1 MARLGIALLVGL
13 ALFAASA
20 ERDEHNWSQWRG
32 PLATG
37 VALHG
42 APPIHWDAHTN
53 IKWRCAIPGEGHGT
67 PIVWG
72 DQVFVSA
79 AIPVGEQRKPL
90 PDSDPGAHNNRPVTQ
105 EYEFRIYAIDRDSG
119 ELRWQQLLCRALPR
133 EGGHETGTVAN
144 NSPVTDGEQ
153 LIVSLGSRGLY
164 GLNLSGQV
172 LWKTDLSE
180 LVTRHNHGEG
190 SSPAL
195 YGNHVV
201 VNLDHEGDSFIAA
214 YDKRSGKRFW
224 RRERDEMTS
233 WSSPIIVHV
242 DGKPQ
247 VIVSA
252 TGRVRGYDLHSGE
265 ELWTRGGL
273 SRNVVASPVA
283 GHGLVFASNSYDW
296 QALLAIRLSGARGEL
311 GAEHLAWSLRRNTS
325 YVPSPLLLGDTLYLL
340 GHNQGILTGI
350 HAPSG
355 RVSHGP
361 FRLDAIRNVFASP
374 VAAAGHIY
382 IADLDGTTLVLK
394 HGEHPEPVAVNR
406 LDDSFAASPAIA
418 GNELFLRGKQTLYC
432 IATTRK
438 KILMLGNSYTA
449 QTAGHIREL
458 FKAEAP
464 EYDFTVISPGGKDLA
479 FHLENSA
486 AQLQHESWDVL
497 VLQEQSQKPGLPGKY
512 RDSFHASVAEFAKR
526 VQPGTRIVLFR
537 TWGRRDGDS
546 KNPDLYPD
554 FSTMNDILGREYR
567 KAADSNNTLL
577 APIGDAF
584 AAYRQSHPDHFAEL
598 YRKDGSH
605 PSVRAGYLAGC
616 VLLQTITGRPPADI
630 RWQAKLD
637 LSTAAALRAAAAN
650 ASRN

>member
-1 MARLGIALLVGL
+1 MYRWLAVLFLLTWV
-13 ALFAASA
+13 AESA
-20 ERDEHNWSQWRG
+20 DDRNWGQWRG
-32 PLATG
+32 PSATG
-37 VALHG
+37 VAPHG
-42 APPIHWDAHTN
+42 SPPIYWDAHTN
-53 IKWRCAIPGEGHGT
+53 IRWECAIPGEGLGT

-72 DQVFVSA
+72 DQIFLTA
-79 AIPVGEQRKPL
+79 AVPVGEHRKAK

-105 EYEFRIYAIDRDSG
+105 EHEFYLYAVDRG
-119 ELRWQQLLCRALPR
+119 TGKIRWQHLLRRTLPR

-144 NSPVTDGEQ
+144 NSVVTDGEH

-164 GLNLSGQV
+164 GFDLAGKK
-172 LWKTDLSE
+172 LWETELVE

-195 YGNHVV
+195 YGNHVII
-201 VNLDHEGDSFIAA
+201 NLDHEGESFIAA
-214 YDKRSGKRFW
+214 YDKRNGRQFW
-224 RRERDEMTS
+224 RQERDEMTS
-233 WSSPIIVHV
+233 WSTPIVVHV

-252 TGRVRGYDLHSGE
+252 TGRVRGYDLHTGE
-265 ELWTRGGL
+265 EIWSRGGL

-296 QALLAIRLSGARGEL
+296 QALIAIRLSGARGEL
-311 GAEHLAWSLRRNTS
+311 KSDHLAWSLRRNTS
-325 YVPSPLLLGDTLYLL
+325 YVPSPLLLDETLYLM

-355 RVSHGP
+355 RITQGP

-382 IADLDGTTLVLK
+382 IADRDGTTLVLK
-394 HGEHPEPVAVNR
+394 HGDEPEPVAVNR
-406 LDDSFAASPAIA
+406 LADSFAASPAIV
-418 GNELFLRGKQTLYC
+418 GSDLFLRGKHTLYC

-438 KILMLGNSYTA
+438 KVLMLGNTYTA
-449 QTAGHIREL
+449 QTAHQIRAL

-464 EYDFTVISPGGKDLA
+464 EYDFTVISPGGKTLD

-486 AQLQHESWDVL
+486 AKLDHEPWDVL
-497 VLQEQSQKPGLPGKY
+497 VLQEQSQKPGIPGTH

-526 VQPGTRIVLFR
+526 VKPGTRVVLFR
-537 TWGRRDGDS
+537 TWGRRDGDK

-554 FSTMNDILGREYR
+554 FKTMNDILGREYGR
-567 KAADSNNTLL
+567 AARENNVLM

-584 AAYRQSHPDHFAEL
+584 AALRTSHPDRFASL
-598 YRKDGSH
+598 YRNDGSH
-605 PSVRAGYLAGC
+605 PSINAAYLAGC
-616 VLLQTITGRPPADI
+616 VLLQTITGKSPSSVK
-630 RWQAKLD
+630 WQGKLD
-637 LSTAAALRAAAAN
+637 LATAAALRAAAAN
-650 ASRN
+650 AGPK